1 MDIND
6 FDIDPTGTRKKTF
19 KLVLDKQDNKKQNI
33 DLFCLNKELENED
46 KNLIKNNNINE
57 IDINVNLNDINAVNE
72 DFENFDDDN
81 SFDSYQECNDIRE
94 IEDEE
99 LKNIKTTLEKVKK
112 FPLKNMLFFKFS
124 FNIILFIEF
133 AKRII

>member
-1 MDIND
+1 VDIND